1 MRNSTAVTRHR
12 FSYGQP
18 ADNTEAQTPD
28 TTPQLIALAASL
40 VGEQS
45 KVMEQMRCSEA
56 DFVSYCSGEKE
67 LPLPELD
74 RLVSL
79 IVEEQRSRILK
90 HRQSLRALRVMSR

>member
-56 DFVSYCSGEKE
+56 DFVLYCSGEKE